1 MYVATSSL
9 PWIIKYRPRTVEEVV
24 DQEEAKKLLIPWIK
38 KWLSGTI
45 PEKKAALL
53 YGPPGVGKTS
63 LVEAICNEFKLEKIE
78 MNASDFRRKKD
89 IERVALAAATKRPLP
104 PWRGRLVLL
113 DEVDGLSPRGDEGAV
128 SAILELVSKAKN
140 PIVMTANDPWGQHL
154 RPIREVSLLVP
165 FKRIPKTKAREF
177 LLRICENEG
186 VECEIKAIDYILEKN
201 KGDLRASINDLQ
213 VLAEGYGK
221 VTLDIA
227 MSALAE
233 RDRVLTPW
241 EMLQQLFYAKY
252 AWQARKAV
260 TSTDLDY
267 DTLFLW
273 VAENVPKQYGDDLY
287 DLWRGLEAL
296 SRADVIYGRIKR
308 RMNWSL
314 LPYFFNALGPGV
326 AFAQTKRHRKAK
338 WSYPEKIT
346 LLAKT
351 KEIRRIREE
360 LASYLARS
368 LHCSKDCVKTE
379 VIPLLMFLAQQRP
392 QVFAKIAIGHRLTDE
407 MIRYLSGSKY
417 KEVKQLIDK
426 YLTEL
431 PLIYREFQEAKKE
444 EKRKNVEEKVKEEKV
459 SKETVSKK
467 KVSKSSKKEGGEGLF
482 KWLGKK

>member
-1 MYVATSSL
+1 MTSKAL
-9 PWIIKYRPRTVEEVV
+9 PWVIKYRPKTVEDVV

-38 KWLSGTI
+38 KWLSGTV

-89 IERVALAAATKRPLP
+89 IERVALAAATKKPLP

-113 DEVDGLSPRGDEGAV
+113 DEVDGLSPRGDEGAI
-128 SAILELVSKAKN
+128 SAILELVDKAKN

-154 RPIREVSLLVP
+154 RPIRDVSLLVP

-177 LLRICENEG
+177 LLKICENEG
-186 VECEIKAIDYILEKN
+186 VECEVKAIDYIIEKN

-227 MSALAE
+227 MHALAE
-233 RDRVLTPW
+233 RDRLLTPW

-252 AWQARKAV
+252 VWQARKAV

-296 SRADVIYGRIKR
+296 SRADVIYGRIRR

-326 AFAQTKRHRKAK
+326 AFAQTKRHKKAK

-351 KEIRRIREE
+351 KEVRRIREE
-360 LASYLARS
+360 LASYLART
-368 LHCSKDCVKTE
+368 LHCSKSCVKTE
-379 VIPLLMFLAQQRP
+379 VIPLLMFLAKERP
-392 QVFAKIAIGHRLTDE
+392 QVFAKLAIGHKLTDE
-407 MIRYLSGSKY
+407 MVKYLSGSRY
-417 KEVKQLIDK
+417 KEVKQYIEK

-431 PLIYREFQEAKKE
+431 PLIYREVGSEKKE
-444 EKRKNVEEKVKEEKV
+444 ETKKMKEEAEERVEEKVERPKRT
-459 SKETVSKK
+459 ST
-467 KVSKSSKKEGGEGLF
+467 KKEKKPSTKGSEGLF